1 MFLNDGLGR
10 GNQAEGLGQLAECV
24 PSTHQALGSV
34 YKYPINQAY
43 KKACDPSIQ
52 KFRDILLSYI

>member
-10 GNQAEGLGQLAECV
+10 GSWAEGLGQLAECM

-43 KKACDPSIQ
+43 LRKPVIPAFIS
-52 KFRDILLSYI
+52 SSS